1 MTLFDYAVLCI
12 VGVSVLLSVM
22 RGFVR
27 EVMALAAWVIAFV
40 VASLLSGIVAGW
52 LTGSIADESI
62 RALVAF
68 TAVFLGTLLAMSLV
82 ALAVSGL
89 IRKAGLGLEDRLLG
103 GFFGFARGMLIVMV
117 LVLLAG
123 LTGLPR
129 HRAWTEAM
137 LSPPLEALAGAAK
150 PWLPQILAGNVSY
163 D

>member
-1 MTLFDYAVLCI
+1 MTLFDYVVLAI
-12 VGVSVLLSVM
+12 VAASVMLSVL

-27 EVMALAAWVIAFV
+27 EVIALGAWVAAFLA
-40 VASLLSGIVAGW
+40 ASLLGATVASW
-52 LTGSIADESI
+52 LATSIADASI

-68 TAVFLGTLLAMSLV
+68 GAVFMITLLSVSLLAM
-82 ALAVSGL
+82 AVSGL
-89 IRKAGLGLEDRLLG
+89 MKKAGLGLEDRLLG

-123 LTGLPR
+123 LTKLPR
-129 HRAWTEAM
+129 QPAWTDAM